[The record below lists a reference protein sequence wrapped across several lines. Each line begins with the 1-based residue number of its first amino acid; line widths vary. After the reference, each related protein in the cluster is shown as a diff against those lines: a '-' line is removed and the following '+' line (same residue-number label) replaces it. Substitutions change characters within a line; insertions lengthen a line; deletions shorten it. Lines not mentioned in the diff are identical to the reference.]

1 MEASDLG
8 QTTDPPAFAIVV
20 TIVKTSHI
28 VAEYNIASGSIA
40 TESKQIANAMQTKRQ
55 MKTGAVI
62 EDVVPSLT
70 DTRITVNDNEDV
82 KMRDEGSSRLS
93 SVVGDKSRLDDLSK
107 TISSFLF
114 LLIMNVVDL
123 NCTVLGVTQQES
135 GRCLSR

>member
-1 MEASDLG
+1 MPIPAAKLGKKLTRRKDLMEASDLG

-70 DTRITVNDNEDV
+70 DTRIHQGFGRILMTPRELI
-82 KMRDEGSSRLS
+82 SA
-93 SVVGDKSRLDDLSK
+93 VVSCYKRYAFVTASY
-107 TISSFLF
+107 
-114 LLIMNVVDL
+114 
-123 NCTVLGVTQQES
+123 CTRKAS
-135 GRCLSR
+135 